1 MAFKAS
7 AFDPDKDETIKSW
20 TSEETGLQV
29 SIARYDGGEAKIQI
43 GPRVYVKKDGS
54 TSQRKAGRLTLEDL
68 EWFYTVI
75 DEIKEE
81 LAALVPP
88 R

>member
-1 MAFKAS
+1 MAFKNS
-7 AFDPDKDETIKSW
+7 AYDPDKDKILKSW
-20 TSEETGLQV
+20 TSEEAGLV
-29 SIARYDGGEAKIQI
+29 VAIASYDGGEPKLQI

-54 TSQRKAGRLTLEDL
+54 SSQRKAGRLTLEDL
-68 EWFYTVI
+68 EWFYGVI
-75 DEIKEE
+75 DEVREE